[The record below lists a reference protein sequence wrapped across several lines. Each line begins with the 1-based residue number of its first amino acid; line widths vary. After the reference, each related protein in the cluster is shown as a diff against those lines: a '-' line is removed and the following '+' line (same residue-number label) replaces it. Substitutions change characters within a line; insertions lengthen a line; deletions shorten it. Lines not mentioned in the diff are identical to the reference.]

1 VGSFVSV
8 RGLHRLHWGNATPR
22 HKQCHGCVAK
32 GTQRD
37 SKCNAHTIRATGT
50 SPRLQHGLIP

>member
-1 VGSFVSV
+1 MVGSFVSV
-8 RGLHRLHWGNATPR
+8 RGLHRLHWENATPR

-32 GTQRD
+32 GIQRD

-50 SPRLQHGLIP
+50 SPRL